1 MNSSGRFLGM
11 HLKIGQAFS
20 LACLIEYGAL
30 LPIESSGHL
39 EERKAL
45 FRSAAWYCMS
55 EEQLEQVLQHKEVAP
70 YLHSLI
76 NYAKQYKYAIFKQA
90 RAYLGNNILCTAR
103 PHPPIPGQLC
113 MDQSSNFIIYKQIR
127 CVLKY

>member
-1 MNSSGRFLGM
+1 MNSSGRFLGI

-55 EEQLEQVLQHKEVAP
+55 EEQLEQVLQHKEVSP
-70 YLHSLI
+70 YLHSLV

-103 PHPPIPGQLC
+103 PHPPIQGQF
-113 MDQSSNFIIYKQIR
+113 FIIETKWMWTEI
-127 CVLKY
+127 L

>member
-1 MNSSGRFLGM
+1 M

-103 PHPPIPGQLC
+103 PHPPIQGQLC

>member
-1 MNSSGRFLGM
+1 M
-11 HLKIGQAFS
+11 HLKIGQALS

-55 EEQLEQVLQHKEVAP
+55 EEQLEQVLSIKRL
-70 YLHSLI
+70 LHT
-76 NYAKQYKYAIFKQA
+76 Y
-90 RAYLGNNILCTAR
+90 
-103 PHPPIPGQLC
+103 IPW
-113 MDQSSNFIIYKQIR
+113 
-127 CVLKY
+127 